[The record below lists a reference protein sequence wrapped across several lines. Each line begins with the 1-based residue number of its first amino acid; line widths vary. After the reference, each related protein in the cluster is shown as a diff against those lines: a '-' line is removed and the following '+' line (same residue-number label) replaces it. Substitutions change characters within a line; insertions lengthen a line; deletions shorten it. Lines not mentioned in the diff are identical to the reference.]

1 MKLKFNRTKPLETL
15 ISVFFLSGSFI
26 LNGQNSE
33 VEWVS
38 VQLLNEGSKE
48 IEISGHPQ
56 IVNSPFGEAVLF
68 DGVDDA
74 LFLDVMP
81 LVGMEEFTIEMIF
94 MPSTNGDFEQRVV
107 HMGDVSG
114 DRMLLEIRAID
125 GHWYFDGFVAS
136 EGNKLALIDEKLIHP
151 LGQWYHVALVV
162 AKNSLSTYVNG
173 NLELTE
179 PFSFSPIETGQSSVG
194 VRLNKR
200 SWFKGSIYKIRV
212 TPKQLKSED
221 FMAFKL

>member
-1 MKLKFNRTKPLETL
+1 MELKFNRTKPIEML

-26 LNGQNSE
+26 LNGQNSQ

-38 VQLLNEGSKE
+38 AKLLNENSKD

-56 IVNSPFGEAVLF
+56 IVDSPFGEAVSF
-68 DGVDDA
+68 NGVDDA
-74 LFLDVMP
+74 LFLDAMP
-81 LVGMEEFTIEMIF
+81 LVDMGEFTIEMIF
-94 MPSTNGDFEQRVV
+94 KPSINGDFEQRVV
-107 HMGDVSG
+107 HMGEVSG

-136 EGNKLALIDEKLIHP
+136 GGNKLALIDEKLIHP

-173 NLELTE
+173 KLELTE
-179 PFSFSPIETGQSSVG
+179 NFSFKPIKEGGTSIG

-200 SWFKGSIYKIRV
+200 SWFKGSIYKIKIS
-212 TPKQLKSED
+212 PKPIEPEG
-221 FMAFKL
+221 FVPF